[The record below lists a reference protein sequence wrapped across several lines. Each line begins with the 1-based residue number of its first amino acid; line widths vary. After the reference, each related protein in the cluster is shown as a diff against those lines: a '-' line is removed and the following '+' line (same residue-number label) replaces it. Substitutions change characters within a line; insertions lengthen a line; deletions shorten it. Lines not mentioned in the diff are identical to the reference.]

1 MLRNLRQGGHISTK
15 SLEGIKQE
23 SYVKFAELLVTL
35 WESVKTESMTYK
47 KVETAFLASN
57 SGPKGL
63 LLKNHSKRHWEFV
76 SPSTNRQTYYRMK
89 SFFDFLI
96 SRNEPTLGWEVWS
109 VLIFSE
115 QRRSELLDQYDE
127 RVLRQQRL
135 QKQKEANPIA
145 KSHFNS
151 FVTSQ
156 ENFSEQPAW
165 QT

>member
-76 SPSTNRQTYYRMK
+76 SHYTNRQTYYNVGN
-89 SFFDFLI
+89 FFDFLRI
-96 SRNEPTLGWEVWS
+96 RNEPMATWGVWP
-109 VLIFSE
+109 VLIFPE
-115 QRRSELLDQYDE
+115 HRRAVLLEEYDV
-127 RVLRQQRL
+127 RV
-135 QKQKEANPIA
+135 QKQKRLQQKKKKPSRSKNRI
-145 KSHFNS
+145 
-151 FVTSQ
+151 
-156 ENFSEQPAW
+156 
-165 QT
+165 